1 VADTSLDRFLSAFEA
16 AGMRRT
22 RPRRLMAEVFAAH
35 GTTEADFSIDQLWH
49 EAQQRKLGLGRAT
62 LYRMVE
68 ALVQLGVLD
77 RVIFADGTHRYR
89 VCSRPHHHHLTCT
102 ECRQIV
108 ELPLCLPEGQLAAIS
123 RQTGFTIEG
132 HAIEVFGI
140 CPACR
145 ATHIRESQ
153 PGLDEQ
159 RRTAAQEGQKVEQ
172 GADGCG

>member
-1 VADTSLDRFLSAFEA
+1 MAGMSLDRFLSAFES

-22 RPRRLMAEVFAAH
+22 RPRRLMAEVFATHA
-35 GTTEADFSIDQLWH
+35 GSESDFSIDQLWH

-89 VCSRPHHHHLTCT
+89 VCGRPHHHHLTCT
-102 ECRQIV
+102 QCRQIV
-108 ELPLCLPEGQLAAIS
+108 ELPLCLPDGQLAAIA

-132 HAIEVFGI
+132 HALEVFGT
-140 CPACR
+140 CPTCR
-145 ATHIRESQ
+145 ATRSMTSQ
-153 PGLDEQ
+153 GDSDEQ
-159 RRTAAQEGQKVEQ
+159 RRAVVADGNRAEQ
-172 GADGCG
+172 GADACG